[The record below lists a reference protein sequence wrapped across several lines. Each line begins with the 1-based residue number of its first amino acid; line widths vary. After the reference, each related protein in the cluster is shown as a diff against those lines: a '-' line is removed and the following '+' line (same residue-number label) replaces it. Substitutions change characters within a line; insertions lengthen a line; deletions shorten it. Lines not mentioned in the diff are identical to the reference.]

1 VFEGVQ
7 LRDPVA
13 SLTHLFGFLA
23 ALYFTG
29 LLWRL
34 ARGDR
39 RRQLGVGI
47 FGLSMC
53 LLYFASSTYHA
64 LLRPPSLINF
74 FQRLDHSAIY
84 ILIAGTYT
92 PIYMVLLPRPLRTRL
107 LLLMWA
113 LAVVGIVCK
122 WLLPMGAYE
131 LSVGLYVS
139 MGWTG
144 LLSAVALVRAI
155 GWRATAFGVLGGVF
169 YTIGGICDALKWPVI
184 YPGVVR
190 PHEVLHVFDL
200 FGTFVHVIFVI
211 RYVLPFG
218 HPAGAGGSD
227 RAARVSRGDARSP
240 SV

>member
-1 VFEGVQ
+1 
-7 LRDPVA
+7 
-13 SLTHLFGFLA
+13 LTHLFGFLA

-84 ILIAGTYT
+84 ILIPGTYT

-169 YTIGGICDALKWPVI
+169 YTIGGVCDAPKGPRVHPGARPPHQGLPRLPPV
-184 YPGVVR
+184 
-190 PHEVLHVFDL
+190 
-200 FGTFVHVIFVI
+200 GTF
-211 RYVLPFG
+211 LPLIL
-218 HPAGAGGSD
+218 
-227 RAARVSRGDARSP
+227 
-240 SV
+240 

>member
-1 VFEGVQ
+1 MLQGVQ

-13 SLTHLFGFLA
+13 SLTHLFGLLA
-23 ALYFTG
+23 AVYFTG

-34 ARGDR
+34 GRGDR
-39 RRQLGVGI
+39 RRQFGVGV

-64 LLRPPSLINF
+64 LVHPQYLIDF

-84 ILIAGTYT
+84 LLIAGTYT
-92 PIYMVLLPRPLRTRL
+92 PIYLVLLPRPLRTRL

-113 LAVVGIVCK
+113 LAVAGIVCK
-122 WLLPMGAYE
+122 WLLPLGAYE
-131 LSVGLYVS
+131 LSVGLYVG

-155 GWRATAFGVLGGVF
+155 GWWATAFGVLGGLF
-169 YTIGGICDALKWPVI
+169 YTAGGVCDALKWPVI

-190 PHEVLHVFDL
+190 PHEVLHLFDL
-200 FGTFVHVIFVI
+200 LGTFVHVLFIV

-218 HPAGAGGSD
+218 KVD
-227 RAARVSRGDARSP
+227 
-240 SV
+240 

>member
-1 VFEGVQ
+1 MLQGVQ
-7 LRDPVA
+7 FRDPVA
-13 SLTHLFGFLA
+13 SLTHLFGLFA
-23 ALYFTG
+23 AIYFTG

-34 ARGDR
+34 GHGDR
-39 RRQLGVGI
+39 RRQFGVGV

-64 LLRPPSLINF
+64 LVRPQYLIDF

-84 ILIAGTYT
+84 LLIAGTYT
-92 PIYMVLLPRPLRTRL
+92 PIYLVLLPRPLRTRL
-107 LLLMWA
+107 LVLMWT
-113 LAVVGIVCK
+113 LAAVGIVLK

-131 LSVGLYVS
+131 LSVGLYVG

-155 GWRATAFGVLGGVF
+155 GWRATAFGVMGGIF
-169 YTIGGICDALKWPVI
+169 YTIGGVCDALKWPVI

-190 PHEVLHVFDL
+190 PHEVLHVCDL
-200 FGTFVHVIFVI
+200 FGTFIHVLFVV

-218 HPAGAGGSD
+218 QGQPKNLTQ
-227 RAARVSRGDARSP
+227 RRRE
-240 SV
+240 

>member
-1 VFEGVQ
+1 VLQGVQ

-13 SLTHLFGFLA
+13 SLTHLFGLLA
-23 ALYFTG
+23 AVYFTG

-34 ARGDR
+34 GRGDR
-39 RRQLGVGI
+39 RRQFGVGV

-64 LLRPPSLINF
+64 LVHPQYLIDF

-84 ILIAGTYT
+84 LLIAGTYT
-92 PIYMVLLPRPLRTRL
+92 PIYLVLLPRPLRTRL

-113 LAVVGIVCK
+113 LAVAGIVCK
-122 WLLPMGAYE
+122 WLLPLGAYE
-131 LSVGLYVS
+131 LSVGLYVG

-155 GWRATAFGVLGGVF
+155 GWWATAFGVLGGLF
-169 YTIGGICDALKWPVI
+169 YTAGGVCDALKWPVI

-190 PHEVLHVFDL
+190 PHEVLHLFDL
-200 FGTFVHVIFVI
+200 LGTFVHVLFIV

-218 HPAGAGGSD
+218 KVD
-227 RAARVSRGDARSP
+227 
-240 SV
+240 